1 MNNHSTIMKSLE
13 SEIPRYE
20 FQKAVDFFKGDK
32 HVRHFTTKQL
42 FSSLIFAH
50 TTNSFSIREIEHSLN
65 ANSHRLYHAGLSGIK
80 RSTFADAME
89 KRDHRIF
96 FRIYEGLHARATVL
110 TGRVKRRFKNPLRL
124 VDSTMVEVNVK
135 KYSWAE
141 FRQTKGGIKLH
152 LSYDSETAL
161 PDQMFFTDG
170 KVADI
175 NRLNS
180 FGFEE
185 GTIVVLDRG
194 YCDYNSLYRI
204 EINGGFFVT
213 RLKKNGCYGIEEVFS
228 ESTDGRVRRDMKVSF
243 TKPRAVKDYPK
254 SVRIVEYYDEE
265 KERVFSF
272 LTNDFAH
279 TAQEIADMYKERWK
293 IELFFK
299 WIKQNLKIKTFWGTS
314 QNAVL
319 IQIWV
324 ALIMYLLLWI
334 MRVKNGIDLSL
345 QRIRQ
350 ILKTTLF
357 ERKSIET
364 LFRPPPREDIR
375 VVEPYLFE
383 GVS

>member
-1 MNNHSTIMKSLE
+1 MANHSTIMKSLE
-13 SEIPRYE
+13 SAISRYE
-20 FQKAVDFFKGDK
+20 FQNAVDFFQGDK
-32 HVRHFTTKQL
+32 GVRRFTTKQM
-42 FSSLIFAH
+42 FSSLIFGQVQ
-50 TTNSFSIREIEHSLN
+50 NSYSIRDIEHSLN
-65 ANSHRLYHAGLSGIK
+65 ANEHRLYHAGLSRIK

-96 FRIYEGLHARATVL
+96 FRIYEELYGKAIVL
-110 TGRVKRRFKNPLRL
+110 TGGIKRRFKNPLRL
-124 VDSTMVEVNVK
+124 VDATMVEVNVK
-135 KYSWAE
+135 KYSWAR

-152 LSYDSETAL
+152 LSYDSETEL

-170 KVADI
+170 KVADV

-228 ESTDGRVRRDMKVSF
+228 ENTDGLVRRDMKVSF
-243 TKPRAVKDYPK
+243 TKPQAAKDYPK

-265 KERVFSF
+265 KDRVFSF
-272 LTNDFAH
+272 LTNDFTH

-299 WIKQNLKIKTFWGTS
+299 WMKQNLKIKTFWGTS

-334 MRVKNGIDLSL
+334 MKIKNGIALSL

-357 ERKSIET
+357 ERKSLET
-364 LFRPPPREDIR
+364 LFKPPPRAVIR
-375 VVEPYLFE
+375 VLEPYLFE